1 MMKNYYLITLLFGFV
16 FLNAQFTSPN
26 TGVTLTLDDIANIS
40 PTTISVSGNEYI
52 LMEDLLIQE
61 NDALLLNEDLILKIE
76 EDIEI
81 EIEGGF
87 TSDADE
93 INITAVDT
101 ERPFGGFIFR
111 NTSNVYFKNTIITY
125 GGGLRVLTYDF
136 EMHDCEVSYQS
147 AGVSTGGAISFS
159 NSSPII
165 MNSVFKFNERA
176 ALASGANTSAAATI
190 EGNYFEGNNQANTNA
205 PQINMGPSGAGNI
218 TKVIDNVVIGDRD
231 LTRVGGISVS
241 SLLGVENN
249 ILIVGNEVRDN
260 RYGIASMGD
269 SSSGII
275 SDNIIEDNDTEG
287 EPMLGGSGINLF
299 NTNTVQVHGN
309 EIRRNL
315 WGVTLQ
321 GTAQANFGSDNE
333 DDDNPGLNIFSENG
347 NGGEIYAIYNNT
359 PNDIMALNNCWIEGQ
374 EVTIEDV
381 EGVIFHFADDSTLGE
396 VTYDPYIECGLM
408 NTVDLEKNKFEI
420 YPNPAKH
427 SFNVNST
434 TAATLNVYD
443 LNGRLIQT
451 YKVNSGTNN
460 FFTEMKKGVY
470 ILEFITEHSKSI
482 ERLIVQ

>member
-1 MMKNYYLITLLFGFV
+1 MMKNLFTTVLLLAFCFSQ
-16 FLNAQFTSPN
+16 AQFTSPN
-26 TGVTLTLDDIANIS
+26 TGVVLSLNDIANMS
-40 PTTISVSGNEYI
+40 PSTITVDGNQYTLLEDI
-52 LMEDLLIQE
+52 LIME
-61 NDALLLNEDLILKIE
+61 NDALVLDENLTLKIE

-93 INITAVDT
+93 IIITAVDPDK
-101 ERPFGGFIFR
+101 PFGGFIFR
-111 NTSNVYFKNTIITY
+111 NTSSVYFKNTTITY

-136 EMHDCEVSYQS
+136 EMYDCEVSYQS

-190 EGNYFEGNNQANTNA
+190 EGNYFEANNQSNTNA
-205 PQINMGPSGAGNI
+205 PQINMGPSGAGNL
-218 TKVIDNVVIGDRD
+218 TKVINNVVIGDRD

-249 ILIVGNEVRDN
+249 VLISGNEVRDN
-260 RYGIASMGD
+260 RFGIATLGN
-269 SSSGII
+269 SSGVI

-287 EPMLGGSGINLF
+287 DPMLGGSGINLF
-299 NTNTVQVHGN
+299 NTNMIQVHGN

-321 GTAQANFGSDNE
+321 GTAQANFGSDNPE
-333 DDDNPGLNIFSENG
+333 DENPGMNIFSENG

-359 PNDIMALNNCWIEGQ
+359 PNDIMALYNCWIEGH
-374 EVTIEDV
+374 EVTLEDV
-381 EGVIFHFADDSTLGE
+381 EGVIFHNPDDSTLGV
-396 VTYDPYIECGLM
+396 VTYDPFIECGLM

-451 YKVNSGTNN
+451 YQVNSGTNN